1 MTKNASLLILLSLL
15 AILVH
20 AESDN
25 VRFGT
30 LHGKVK
36 SKGENL
42 PFVTV
47 YASGTTQGTSTDA
60 QGKFALSLRAGE
72 YTIKVQGVG
81 FKTKAFPLN
90 IKGNE
95 SIEMD
100 LELEQ
105 DIVLMDQVVVTGSRI
120 GLLKFLPG
128 SATTVGAETIQR
140 TGVISSNEIFQMV
153 PGIHAVEEEGV
164 GLRANIGIRGL
175 DPDKSRTVLMLEDGI
190 PVALGPYGEPEMY
203 FTPSVDR
210 MKGVEILK
218 GNGQIR
224 FGPQTI
230 GGVINYITADPP
242 SSPEGLLQLRG
253 GQGGFFSGLFQH
265 GSSFGNTGYTFN
277 YLHKQADAI
286 GPTRF
291 RLDDLNGKIRIKSGI
306 RSTLQLKWSVYN
318 EVSNSS
324 YVGITQAMYD
334 QGGQDYQIIAP
345 NDKLDVR
352 RYAFSAVHDYLLRDR
367 WTFSTLAYGYTTTR
381 NWMRQDFTYSST
393 ASNLTGVMF
402 GDPTQPE
409 GAIYMRNS
417 TGNRNRQ
424 FEVAGIEPRLKGYY
438 SIANINNQLDAGLR
452 FHYERAFEQRV
463 NGKNAEA
470 LSGDLR
476 DDEIR
481 TGLAYSAYAQ
491 NKMMFSDNFTL
502 TYGIRAEVID
512 YERQILRTAG
522 KDTTIVAATFVA
534 DIIPGMGVNYNFNE
548 QFGFFAGVHKGFA
561 PPRIKD
567 AISNSGVDLELDA
580 EHSWNF
586 EAGTRFQLNDILNS
600 ELTLFHMNFAN
611 QIIPVSESSGGA
623 GAGLVNGGE
632 TVHNGVELSLALQL
646 DQWMPGNFKA
656 NAGFNVTY
664 VDAKFSS
671 DRFIES
677 KIRRTAPRD
686 TIFVNVKGNATPYA
700 PQWLLN
706 AFANIETTFGLGG
719 MVQVYYTGKQFTDVL
734 NTVDVYTHIE
744 SQKADPDYRH
754 LQASASGRFG
764 QLSSYMLL
772 NASLWYKLNNTG
784 IEFSLNAK
792 NLLDERYIVSRRPQ
806 GIRVGLGRYI
816 MAGVTYRF

>member
-1 MTKNASLLILLSLL
+1 MTKKASLLILLSLL
-15 AILVH
+15 ALLVH

-25 VRFGT
+25 ARFGT

-42 PFVTV
+42 PFITI

-60 QGKFALSLRAGE
+60 QGKFALSLREGD

-81 FKTKAFPLN
+81 YQTHSFPLA

-95 SIEMD
+95 SIEME

-105 DIVLMDQVVVTGSRI
+105 DVILMEQVVVTGSRI
-120 GLLKFLPG
+120 GLLRFLPG
-128 SATTVGAETIQR
+128 SATTVTSETIQKS
-140 TGVISSNEIFQMV
+140 GIISSNEIFQMV
-153 PGIHAVEEEGV
+153 PGLHAVEEEGV

-203 FTPSVDR
+203 YTPSVDR

-242 SSPEGLLQLRG
+242 STPEGMLQLRG

-277 YLHKQADAI
+277 YLHKQAEAI
-286 GPTRF
+286 GPTQF

-306 RSTLQLKWSVYN
+306 RSSLQLKWSVYN

-324 YVGITQAMYD
+324 YIGLTQSMFD

-367 WTFSTLAYGYTTTR
+367 WTLSTLAYGYTTTR

-393 ASNLTGVMF
+393 ATNLTGVMF
-402 GDPTQPE
+402 GDPNQPE

-438 SIANINNQLDAGLR
+438 TLGKFTNQLDAGLR

-463 NGKNAEA
+463 NGKTAEA

-491 NKMMFSDNFTL
+491 NKIMFSDDFTL
-502 TYGIRAEVID
+502 TYGLRTEIID
-512 YERQILRTAG
+512 YERKILRVAG
-522 KDTTIVAATFVA
+522 KDTTMLANTFGA
-534 DIIPGMGVNYNFNE
+534 DIIPGIGLNYQLSQ
-548 QFGFFAGVHKGFA
+548 QFGLYAGLHKGFA

-567 AISNSGVDLELDA
+567 AISISGVDLELEA
-580 EHSWNF
+580 EHSWNI
-586 EAGTRFQLNDILNS
+586 EAGTRFVWNDLLKA
-600 ELTLFHMNFAN
+600 ELTLFHMNFSN
-611 QIIPVSESSGGA
+611 QIIPVSESSGGV

-632 TVHNGVELSLALQL
+632 TIHNGVEFSLELQL
-646 DQWMPGNFKA
+646 DQFMPKNLKA
-656 NAGFNVTY
+656 IAGLNATF
-664 VDAKFSS
+664 VDARFSN

-677 KIRRTAPRD
+677 KIRRITPRD
-686 TIFVNVKGNATPYA
+686 TVFVNVKGNFTPYA
-700 PQWLLN
+700 PQWLAN
-706 AFANIETTFGLGG
+706 AYINVETAFGLGG
-719 MVQVYYTGKQFTDVL
+719 MLQLYYTGKQFTDVL
-734 NTVDVYTHIE
+734 NTVDVNTHIE

-764 QLSSYMLL
+764 QLPSYTLL
-772 NASLWYKLNNTG
+772 NASIWYKLNNTG
-784 IEFSLNAK
+784 LELTLNAK